1 MRRALLILAGIS
13 ALAAAGFAAF
23 SIQVAI
29 AALAVSWL
37 CGLAWVVLWA
47 RRTSTRINEVLSRTN
62 QVVSRTNRAAA
73 ELDRAAKRQRAIRE
87 RVQGMAVRIADQG
100 RVQQQTANQLKVT
113 RREIRQVLIWVQR
126 TPSVTQELGRAYDR
140 VIDHDRPMPELGD
153 WAMSASTL
161 LWVLDR
167 ISDESVRTILEC
179 GSGSSTVWFATALAH
194 RGGEGQ
200 VIALESSAEYAEMT
214 RAEVARHGLQDRAVV
229 LHAPL
234 IETVVAERA
243 SQPWFDLSVLPDIPP
258 VDLLFVDAPVGG
270 IAHQARYPALPLLAD
285 RLAPGAAV
293 VLDDTGRP
301 DEAAIVKLWQQES
314 YHGRRLR
321 EVRRLDRATAFASQD
336 A

>member
-47 RRTSTRINEVLSRTN
+47 RRTSTRINQVL
-62 QVVSRTNRAAA
+62 SRTNRAAA
-73 ELDRAAKRQRAIRE
+73 ELDRAAKRQLAIRK

-100 RVQQQTANQLKVT
+100 RVQQRTADQLKVT
-113 RREIRQVLIWVQR
+113 RKELFQVLVWVQR

-161 LWVLDR
+161 VWILDR
-167 ISDESVRTILEC
+167 ISGSSVRTILEC

-200 VIALESSAEYAEMT
+200 VIALESSAEYAEIT
-214 RAEVARHGLQDRAVV
+214 RAELARHGLQDRAVV

-234 IETVVAERA
+234 IETVVGVRD

-270 IAHQARYPALPLLAD
+270 LAHQARYPAVPLLAD
-285 RLAPGAAV
+285 RLSPGAAV

-314 YHGRRLR
+314 FHGRRLR
-321 EVRRLDRATAFASQD
+321 ELRRLDRATAFVSQD